1 MPGVF
6 PLLLIAFI
14 VVPIVELAVI
24 IQVGGYIGVWQTIGL
39 LILDSVIGAVLVKR
53 EGRRAWDA
61 FRRALAETRWPGD
74 EVTQGALVLFGG
86 ALLLTP
92 GFVTDLVGLF
102 AVVPP
107 TRAFASRVLRRA
119 VTPAPV
125 REVFRIREDRAGRPR
140 GRQRRAPRPG
150 GRHPGSGEVLDVEVV
165 RTERDPPTGRSGA
178 GGSSARGELADGGSG
193 SRDDRGGGDRGRE
206 DRTGDGSA
214 TGPAPDGPPPD
225 GSGPDDDSS

>member
-24 IQVGGYIGVWQTIGL
+24 IQVGGYIGVWETIGL
-39 LILDSVIGAVLVKR
+39 LILDSVVGAVLVKR

-102 AVVPP
+102 AVIPP
-107 TRAFASRVLRRA
+107 TRALASRVLRRA
-119 VTPAPV
+119 VTPGPV
-125 REVFRIREDRAGRPR
+125 REVFRLREDRARHR
-140 GRQRRAPRPG
+140 GRQRGSAGSRAGQPG
-150 GRHPGSGEVLDVEVV
+150 GGEVLDVEVV
-165 RTERDPPTGRSGA
+165 RTERDEPRGGADA
-178 GGSSARGELADGGSG
+178 GGPGARGALGEGGSG
-193 SRDDRGGGDRGRE
+193 SRDDRGGGDRGR
-206 DRTGDGSA
+206 DGRTGDGSA
-214 TGPAPDGPPPD
+214 AGPAPDGPPPD
-225 GSGPDDDSS
+225 GPGPDDGSS